1 MIYETQAPKRATN
14 LSINSDLLKLA
25 REFNINLSATLE
37 ESLVALIKT
46 KQQQA
51 WLEQNQQ
58 AIAAYNQHADERGVF
73 GDSLRTF

>member
-51 WLEQNQQ
+51 WLEQNHQ
-58 AIAAYNQHADERGVF
+58 AISAYNQQADERGVF